1 MYACMLLQNSR
12 TFQDTHI
19 FPGLFRSQAI
29 FNYTDKQQLITLYI
43 QRNTEA
49 PFTRYNLSLVVKP
62 V

>member
-1 MYACMLLQNSR
+1 MYACMLLKKLQDFPGH
-12 TFQDTHI
+12 TFFQDS
-19 FPGLFRSQAI
+19 FVAKQL